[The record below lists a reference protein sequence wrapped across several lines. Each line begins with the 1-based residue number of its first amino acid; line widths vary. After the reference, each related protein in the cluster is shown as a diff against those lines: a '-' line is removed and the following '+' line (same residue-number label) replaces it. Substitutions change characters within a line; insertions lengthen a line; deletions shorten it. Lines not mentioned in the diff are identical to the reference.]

1 MRSYLRK
8 YILGFTAIIVVLG
21 YVSTL
26 QVGRAQGTMEK
37 GGAMMK
43 EKSLYQRLGGYDAIA
58 AVVDEFIVRL
68 VTDNTLTRF
77 FGGAS
82 LDTQKR
88 FRQHLV
94 DQVCALTGGP
104 CLYVGRD
111 MKTAH
116 QGLKITEKEWQAG
129 VNDLVGAID
138 KFKVPQKEKNELLSI
153 ISSTKKDIV
162 EKP

>member
-1 MRSYLRK
+1 
-8 YILGFTAIIVVLG
+8 
-21 YVSTL
+21 
-26 QVGRAQGTMEK
+26 
-37 GGAMMK
+37 MMK

-58 AVVDEFIVRL
+58 AVVDEFIKRIVSDKAL
-68 VTDNTLTRF
+68 SRF

-82 LDTQKR
+82 IDTQKR

-94 DQVCALTGGP
+94 DQVCAVTGGP

-116 QGLKITEKEWQAG
+116 QGLGITEKEWEAG
-129 VNDLVGAID
+129 VNDLVGALD
-138 KFKVPQKEKNELLSI
+138 KFRVPQKEKNELLTI

>member
-1 MRSYLRK
+1 MRKSLWYSVSL
-8 YILGFTAIIVVLG
+8 ILFLSLL
-21 YVSTL
+21 VSS
-26 QVGRAQGTMEK
+26 QMSFGQGKMEK
-37 GGAMMK
+37 GVGMMK

-58 AVVDEFIVRL
+58 AVVDEFIARI
-68 VTDNTLTRF
+68 VTDKALSRF

-82 LDTQKR
+82 TDSQKR

-94 DQVCALTGGP
+94 DQVCAVTGGP
-104 CLYVGRD
+104 CIYVGRD

-116 QGLKITEKEWQAG
+116 GGLGITEAEWQAG

-138 KFKVPQKEKNELLSI
+138 KFKVPQKEKDELLTI